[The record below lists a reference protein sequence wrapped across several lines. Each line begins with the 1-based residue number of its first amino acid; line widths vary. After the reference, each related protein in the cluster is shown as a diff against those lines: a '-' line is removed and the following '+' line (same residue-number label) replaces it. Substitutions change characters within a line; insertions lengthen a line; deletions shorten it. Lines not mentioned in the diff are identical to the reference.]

1 MIAMVA
7 PAADWH
13 VTQAPVRFNVK
24 LGSRPTHKQA
34 GYFVQLPDGGILPK
48 PFPRTHVISGNAEVK
63 SYTLWQNAESGMGV
77 VFEAPARGG
86 DVLIYVLP
94 ARQLNTWTAA
104 SGLTPSAILCTQPGR
119 GSRTDAVALS
129 NLGAVSWNVHYRNRP
144 GDGRAP
150 MSLPGELTGWPG
162 PCALYMLAHVM
173 TTDPGKTWIAP
184 ITFGGSTEVRVD
196 GKAIVPA
203 KRNNKAGGTGQEINL
218 SKGLHR
224 LELMGWAGGS
234 NTRNGLMTLTWRT
247 PNTRANQLGG
257 KRPADLPYPGTSMWE
272 ARPLQGGE
280 IVRSGGASVTS
291 CKSRDGLPVARI
303 RLTPVENFWL
313 GGEKPLFV
321 YKVSAFTDGHPQNAR
336 YEWSFGDGATAMK
349 PETYWL
355 FPGGKSHRV
364 RLTVSAEGKQSV
376 ATVPFFPFSTGKTDI
391 NRSECRENFRR
402 GALGVLEAY
411 PEGTDPTMG
420 WDASYWNNL
429 FRNMELDKG
438 RSLLMHIFR
447 VRWDTIEP
455 KLSPQ
460 RRNQLVD
467 IFLDFLPRI
476 DPDMAIKWT
485 ETFEKRT
492 RNTQEAAMM
501 KVLRAEINL
510 YYKSDPEAARAILHS
525 ILRSKG
531 RDNASEWARIRAG
544 DIEFLAGNLDDA
556 VLFYGDVQDRAKKM
570 TGAAGGAATKPVK
583 RYSAPGLARSKAE
596 LNARRGATSKD
607 SPETKGDR
615 SFAVKSGGTV
625 ADWKKNAV
633 ADAAASET
641 IRSLI
646 EQGYLLEA
654 KQALRE
660 WERRFPLSKV
670 SSDFIIKEA
679 RFYMAVK
686 DWTRAAAILDAY
698 CDQVDASSFIPA
710 AVKSLLE
717 CKCRLKVPKAELDEF
732 CKKMKKKLEFHPVG
746 LEIDQLRLIYGSE

>member
-13 VTQAPVRFNVK
+13 VTQAPIRFNVK

-77 VFEAPARGG
+77 VFEAPSRGG

-94 ARQLNTWTAA
+94 SRQLNTWTAA

-173 TTDPGKTWIAP
+173 TSDPGKTWIAP

-224 LELMGWAGGS
+224 LELLGWAGGS

-247 PNTRANQLGG
+247 PNTKANQLGG

-291 CKSRDGLPVARI
+291 CKSRDGLPVARVQ
-303 RLTPVENFWL
+303 LTPIENFWL

-321 YKVSAFTDGHPQNAR
+321 YKVSAFKDGHPQDAR
-336 YEWSFGDGATAMK
+336 YEWNFGNGATSRK

-355 FPGGKSHRV
+355 FSGGQSHRV
-364 RLTVSAEGKQSV
+364 RLSVTADGKQSV
-376 ATVPFFPFSTGKTDI
+376 CTVPLYPFSTGKTDI
-391 NRSECRENFRR
+391 NRPQCRENFRR
-402 GALGVLEAY
+402 AALDVLEAY
-411 PEGTDPTMG
+411 PAGTDPTAG
-420 WDASYWNNL
+420 WDASYWNNF
-429 FRNMELDKG
+429 FRNMELGKG
-438 RSLLMHIFR
+438 ESLLMHIFR
-447 VRWDTIEP
+447 VRWDTIKP

-460 RRNQLVD
+460 RRQQLLD
-467 IFLDFLPRI
+467 IFLDLLPRI

-485 ETFEKRT
+485 ETLEENT
-492 RNTQEAAMM
+492 RDKQEATMM
-501 KVLRAEINL
+501 KVLRAEILL
-510 YYKSDPEAARAILHS
+510 YYKTDPDAARAILLS
-525 ILRSKG
+525 ILRSRG
-531 RDNASEWARIRAG
+531 TDEASEWARIRAG
-544 DIEFLAGNLDDA
+544 DLEFLAGNLDDA
-556 VLFYGDVQDRAKKM
+556 VRYYGDVQDRAKKM
-570 TGAAGGAATKPVK
+570 VAGGAGAAKPVK
-583 RYSAPGLARSKAE
+583 RFTMQGLARSKAE
-596 LNARRGATSKD
+596 LQARRSGPAK
-607 SPETKGDR
+607 EKAGDTGGR
-615 SFAVKSGGTV
+615 SFAVKGDGNI

-654 KQALRE
+654 KQALRD

-670 SSDFIIKEA
+670 SSDFVIREGS
-679 RFYMAVK
+679 FYIALE
-686 DWTRAAAILDAY
+686 DWTRAGAILDAY
-698 CDQVDASSFIPA
+698 CDQVDASSFMPE
-710 AVKSLLE
+710 AVKGLLQ
-717 CKCRLKVPKAELDEF
+717 CKCKLKVPRAELDEF
-732 CKKMKKKLEFHPVG
+732 CKKMKRKLEFHPVG